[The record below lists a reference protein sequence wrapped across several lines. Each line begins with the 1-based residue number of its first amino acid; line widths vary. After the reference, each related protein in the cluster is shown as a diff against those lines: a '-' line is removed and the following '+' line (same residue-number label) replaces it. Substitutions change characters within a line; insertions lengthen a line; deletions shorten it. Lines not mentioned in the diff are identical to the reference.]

1 MAFLKLWVMSF
12 TYFRRAFTSFD
23 LPFYLDGGIPGMLLP
38 ADGRLTPCNAISLSL
53 FLLVSD
59 SLLLRLLSKL
69 QSLGLFLVLLVKVNI
84 CSGLEAT
91 LSSPRLKRNL
101 LNLVLELE

>member
-1 MAFLKLWVMSF
+1 
-12 TYFRRAFTSFD
+12 
-23 LPFYLDGGIPGMLLP
+23 MLLP